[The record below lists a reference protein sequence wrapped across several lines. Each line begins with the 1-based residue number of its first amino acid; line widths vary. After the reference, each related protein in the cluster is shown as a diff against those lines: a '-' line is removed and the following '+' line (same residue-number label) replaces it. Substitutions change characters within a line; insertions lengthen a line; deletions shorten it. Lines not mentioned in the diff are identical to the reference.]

1 GVGTPAYQ
9 ELATDPS
16 SDNFKYYRDPSF
28 DKNNSGILSRYKNFN
43 NPQGNSPIAK
53 AGDAFASAFTLYPD
67 GEDLNRDN
75 TLNEAEEYFQYRIDL
90 KPNSDPS
97 MQVGQNFI
105 ADRKIVGVTLADGTR
120 ENQIW
125 YQFRVPISNYTSKV
139 GDIPDFKSIRFFRM
153 FLTDFSDSVVLRF
166 AKLELVRNNWRSFAY
181 ELDTTGLYKKI
192 DQTNTSTKFFVS
204 AVNIEEN
211 DRRDPIPYRTPPGIE
226 RVQTLSNGGINILQN
241 EQALSINVVNL
252 KEGDGR
258 AVFKSFNHDL
268 RQYKKLSMFYHAE
281 CLKGYSVVR
290 DGELYAIIRL
300 GNDYINNYYEIK
312 YPLKITQFG
321 TTDERIIWPEE
332 NELSIDLSAL
342 ILLKNERN
350 LNTNNPNAIYRK
362 NINGKVYSIR
372 GNPNLGEVKGILA
385 GLENPADPAGGRAV
399 NAEVWIN
406 ELRLSGLDED
416 GGWAAVGQMNL
427 QLADLGNVSMSAN
440 VHTIGFGQ
448 LEQRVNDRFRDD
460 FTQFDISTNLQL
472 GKLLPK
478 QIGLEIPFFANL
490 SQTIS
495 TPEYDPYDKDVTLKE
510 KLSIFKDERDS
521 IRNDAVDY
529 VGLKTF
535 NFTNVRFNQRAN
547 KKIRLWSI
555 SNFDFSYSFTETRQH
570 NPLVENNQVSKTQ
583 GGIGYNY
590 SSEAKYVEPFKKIIK
605 SPTPWLDF
613 IRNINFNPMPSL
625 IGIRMD
631 TRRQFGAFRPRNV
644 GGGPFK
650 IPETYDK
657 YFVIDRNYNMR
668 WDLTRSLNVDFKAI
682 NNSRVDEPFGRID
695 NKEKR
700 DSLMKNFLKGGRN
713 TIYNQSTDITY
724 NFPTSNF
731 PFLNWTT
738 FNIAYR
744 STYNW
749 VGASRLAINLGN
761 TIQNS
766 GQTGATAEFNFTQLY
781 SKLKLFRAID
791 EINQADPATQSALK
805 GLPKKQAK
813 KKKGTAEQI
822 EAKLSKEEEK
832 LAKKEQKRLAK
843 EERQQRTIVLNNAE
857 KAILRV
863 LTSLKRVGVSY
874 NEGGNTFLPGYIDS
888 TKFFG
893 QNWKSMAPGL
903 DFIMGK
909 QPNQDWL
916 NKVGKKGLITKD
928 PILNNLFLQNYE
940 QKLNITAQVEPI
952 RDLIIDLNLDKS
964 LTKNYSTLFKDTV
977 GNGEF
982 NALNPY
988 SGGGFSISYISFQTL
1003 FGKFD
1008 PNNTSATFK

>member
-1 GVGTPAYQ
+1 RGIDQTDFETANIEFIEFWVLDPFIKNTNPAGGSLYLNLGNISEDILKDSRRFYENGLPTPTIPAATANSTWGRTPINPVQITQGFSNDPADRPFQDVGLDGLTDSLEAATRRQFLADISARLGVGTPAYQ
-9 ELATDPS
+9 EIAADPS
-16 SDNFKYYRDPSF
+16 SDNFKYYRDLSF
-28 DKNNSGILSRYKNFN
+28 DRNNTGILSRYKNFN
-43 NPQGNSPIAK
+43 NPQGNSPIAR

-105 ADRKIVGVTLADGTR
+105 SDRKVVGVTLADGTR

-125 YQFRVPISNYTSKV
+125 YQFRVPIANYTSKV
-139 GDIPDFKSIRFFRM
+139 GEIPDFKSIRFFRM
-153 FLTDFSDSVVLRF
+153 FLTDFADSVVLRF

-192 DQTNTSTKFFVS
+192 DQANTSTKFFVS

-211 DRRDPIPYRTPPGIE
+211 DKRDPIPYRTPPGIE

-241 EQALSINVVNL
+241 EQALSINVINL

-281 CLKGYSVVR
+281 SLKGYSTVR
-290 DGELYAIIRL
+290 DGEIYAIIRL
-300 GNDYINNYYEIK
+300 GNDYLNNFYEIK
-312 YPLKITQFG
+312 YPLKITPFG
-321 TTDERIIWPEE
+321 TTDERIIWPEQ
-332 NELSIDLSAL
+332 NELSIDLSSL
-342 ILLKNERN
+342 ILIKNERN

-362 NINGKVYSIR
+362 NINGVVFSIK

-385 GLENPADPAGGRAV
+385 GLENPLDPGGGRAV

-406 ELRLSGLDED
+406 ELRLSGLDEE

-440 VHTIGFGQ
+440 IHTIGFGQ

-495 TPEYDPYDKDVTLKE
+495 TPEYDPYDKDVTLKD
-510 KLSIFKDERDS
+510 KLRIFKDVRDS
-521 IRNDAVDY
+521 IKNDAVDF
-529 VGLKTF
+529 VGLKTI
-535 NFTNVRFNQRAN
+535 NFTNVRFNQRPN
-547 KKIRLWSI
+547 KKLRLWSI

-570 NPLVENNQVSKTQ
+570 NPLVESNQVGKTQ

-590 SSEAKYVEPFKKIIK
+590 SSEAKYIEPFKKIIK

-644 GGGPFK
+644 GGGPYK

-668 WDLTRSLNVDFKAI
+668 WDLTRSLNIDFKAI

-713 TIYNQSTDITY
+713 TIYNQSADITY

-766 GQTGATAEFNFTQLY
+766 GQTGATAELNFTQLY
-781 SKLKLFRAID
+781 SKLKLFRAI
-791 EINQADPATQSALK
+791 
-805 GLPKKQAK
+805 
-813 KKKGTAEQI
+813 
-822 EAKLSKEEEK
+822 
-832 LAKKEQKRLAK
+832 
-843 EERQQRTIVLNNAE
+843 
-857 KAILRV
+857 
-863 LTSLKRVGVSY
+863 
-874 NEGGNTFLPGYIDS
+874 
-888 TKFFG
+888 
-893 QNWKSMAPGL
+893 
-903 DFIMGK
+903 
-909 QPNQDWL
+909 
-916 NKVGKKGLITKD
+916 
-928 PILNNLFLQNYE
+928 
-940 QKLNITAQVEPI
+940 
-952 RDLIIDLNLDKS
+952 
-964 LTKNYSTLFKDTV
+964 
-977 GNGEF
+977 
-982 NALNPY
+982 
-988 SGGGFSISYISFQTL
+988 
-1003 FGKFD
+1003 
-1008 PNNTSATFK
+1008 